1 MENKLGFEV
10 GDEVQVRPMKILA
23 IDDDFTVQ
31 LSASVPG
38 NVSNPW
44 VGFADIVEIVRKA
57 KDVHND
63 QQIIKFYHAEV
74 SRLRAKLAEF
84 EIEQER
90 RK

>member
-31 LSASVPG
+31 LDASVPG
-38 NVSNPW
+38 DVSNPW

-57 KDVHND
+57 KYVHND
-63 QQIIKFYHAEV
+63 EQTIKFYQAEI
-74 SRLRAKLAEF
+74 SKLRAELAKS
-84 EIEQER
+84 R
-90 RK
+90 TS